1 MIGTG
6 NDTDIRITLGTSD
19 VEIYLGEE
27 KVYPNTPPA
36 PDYSLMYFT
45 TEGIYDSDNTVIELT
60 NYTSAF
66 EYSKDGIEWHS
77 TGTSGTTFNLG
88 LRPGEKGYWR
98 CTNPNI
104 NTTNGIGH
112 FNGTHPFKVYGNI
125 MSLVYGANFEGQT
138 SLSGKNYIFKNM
150 FSNNQNLMDAEN
162 LVLPATTLEDSCYSY
177 MFSSCTSLVNAPA
190 LPSTTLANYCY
201 SGMFRGCTSLT
212 TAPELPATTLATYC
226 YGAMFQNCTSLVTAP
241 ELTATTLATYCYE
254 EMFSYCTS
262 LTTAPE
268 LPARTLVD
276 GCYYYMFYGCT
287 SLNYIKCMA
296 NDISAIDCTDAWVK
310 GVQIRGTF
318 VKRFG
323 MEDWIQDDYSG
334 IPTGWTIVDD
344 F

>member
-6 NDTDIRITLGTSD
+6 NDTNIRITLGTSD
-19 VEIYLGEE
+19 VEIYLGDE

-45 TEGIYDSDNTVIELT
+45 TEGIYDSDNTVIELS

-104 NTTNGIGH
+104 VTSNGIGR

-162 LVLPATTLEDSCYSY
+162 LVLPATTLATYCYQY
-177 MFSSCTSLVNAPA
+177 MFSNCTSLVTAPALPATTLASNCYGDMFSGCTSLVN
-190 LPSTTLANYCY
+190 
-201 SGMFRGCTSLT
+201 
-212 TAPELPATTLATYC
+212 APELPATTLA
-226 YGAMFQNCTSLVTAP
+226 M
-241 ELTATTLATYCYE
+241 ECYE
-254 EMFSYCTS
+254 SMFSGCTS

-268 LPARTLVD
+268 LPARTLVE
-276 GCYYYMFYGCT
+276 GCYELMFADCS

-296 NDISAIDCTDAWVK
+296 NDISATDCTVSWVE
-310 GVQIRGTF
+310 GVASSGTF
-318 VKRFG
+318 VKYFM

>member
-19 VEIYLGEE
+19 VEIYLGDE

-104 NTTNGIGH
+104 DSASGIGH
-112 FNGTHPFKVYGNI
+112 FKGTHPFKVYGNI
-125 MSLVYGANFEGQT
+125 MSLVYGDNFEGQT
-138 SLSGKNYIFKNM
+138 SLSNKNYIFRNL
-150 FSNNQNLMDAEN
+150 FSNNHNLMDVEN
-162 LVLPATTLEDSCYSY
+162 LVLPATTLADSCYAF
-177 MFSSCTSLVNAPA
+177 MFDGCTSLVTAPE
-190 LPSTTLANYCY
+190 LPATTLANYCY
-201 SGMFRGCTSLT
+201 DEMFSDCSSLT
-212 TAPELPATTLATYC
+212 TAPELPATTL
-226 YGAMFQNCTSLVTAP
+226 V
-241 ELTATTLATYCYE
+241 E
-254 EMFSYCTS
+254 
-262 LTTAPE
+262 
-268 LPARTLVD
+268 
-276 GCYYYMFYGCT
+276 GCYLGMFYDC
-287 SLNYIKCMA
+287 SRLNYIKCLA
-296 NDISAIDCTDAWVK
+296 KDISATECTDAWVE
-310 GVQIRGTF
+310 GVASVGTF
-318 VKRFG
+318 VKRYG
-323 MEDWIQDDYSG
+323 MEDWKDDYSG